1 MFKATRMNSRSKKS
15 GQKGLTGEQLIDF
28 SLAEF
33 SSAIE
38 MLQAAKLVKD
48 KKLAR
53 GFINH
58 ALDEYKHTNFFLTL
72 ISRATNLS
80 VKFDP
85 RQAVSSGFLR
95 TEKFLFE
102 KLNLTEFSSF
112 VAVNEANAL
121 NIFTSLRPEIAL
133 MDNGMVTEIDAIIAE
148 EREHLEAFL
157 DDASR
162 SKKISNAELYNEL
175 LSDEARHVAF
185 STGFLNKRVSNRK
198 QKYLKARQW
207 LATRFRHF
215 WASQEKIRNFI
226 DVFISSI
233 VIFFIL
239 PLRSVLRLPKSEQKN
254 PYALRHA
261 RVML

>member
-1 MFKATRMNSRSKKS
+1 M
-15 GQKGLTGEQLIDF
+15 
-28 SLAEF
+28 
-33 SSAIE
+33 
-38 MLQAAKLVKD
+38 
-48 KKLAR
+48 
-53 GFINH
+53 
-58 ALDEYKHTNFFLTL
+58 
-72 ISRATNLS
+72 
-80 VKFDP
+80 
-85 RQAVSSGFLR
+85 
-95 TEKFLFE
+95 FE